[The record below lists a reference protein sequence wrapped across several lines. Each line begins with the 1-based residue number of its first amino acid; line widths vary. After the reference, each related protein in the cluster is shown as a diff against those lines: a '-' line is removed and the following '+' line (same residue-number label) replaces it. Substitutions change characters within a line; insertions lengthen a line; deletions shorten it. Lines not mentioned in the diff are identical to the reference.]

1 MQRLTPD
8 ILHIRIV
15 QIVSDKREAQIFH
28 MDTDLVG
35 ASGLQDEGDEA
46 VSVFLFHNAV
56 MGYSPFALI
65 EIDLTLDEGAARPAN
80 RSVYR
85 AGSRSD
91 MAADNS
97 KVFPADFMARGH
109 CGQDAGAYHVF
120 CDYGEPGC
128 ITVKAVCTP
137 EDKGLIFFFFLI
149 HQCIGK

>member
-15 QIVSDKREAQIFH
+15 QIVSDKRETQIFH

-65 EIDLTLDEGAARPAN
+65 EIDLTLDEGAALTTMMSSSSYIIEMG
-80 RSVYR
+80 RSTGGILGELSV
-85 AGSRSD
+85 SRI
-91 MAADNS
+91 
-97 KVFPADFMARGH
+97 
-109 CGQDAGAYHVF
+109 C
-120 CDYGEPGC
+120 
-128 ITVKAVCTP
+128 TVRVSPP
-137 EDKGLIFFFFLI
+137 ESCVRI
-149 HQCIGK
+149 

>member
-65 EIDLTLDEGAARPAN
+65 EIDLTLLLAGLAAPSSSVRSISIRAN
-80 RSVYR
+80 
-85 AGSRSD
+85 
-91 MAADNS
+91 
-97 KVFPADFMARGH
+97 
-109 CGQDAGAYHVF
+109 
-120 CDYGEPGC
+120 
-128 ITVKAVCTP
+128 
-137 EDKGLIFFFFLI
+137 GL
-149 HQCIGK
+149 